1 MEEVASGAAGAAK
14 CPTLERFTS
23 CADDESRLVS
33 AALPLDFPN
42 MLLSYCCTRCWKFEL
57 SDGVV
62 DAVETAA

>member
-23 CADDESRLVS
+23 CADDKSRLVS

-42 MLLSYCCTRCWKFEL
+42 MLLSLLLYSLMEVRI
-57 SDGVV
+57 VR
-62 DAVETAA
+62 

>member
-23 CADDESRLVS
+23 CADDEFRLVS

-42 MLLSYCCTRCWKFEL
+42 VLLSLFL
-57 SDGVV
+57 N
-62 DAVETAA
+62 